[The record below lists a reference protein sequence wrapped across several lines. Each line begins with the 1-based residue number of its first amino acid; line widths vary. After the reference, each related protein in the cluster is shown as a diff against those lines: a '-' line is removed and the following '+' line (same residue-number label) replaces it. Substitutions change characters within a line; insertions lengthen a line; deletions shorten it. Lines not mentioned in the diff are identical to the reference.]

1 MVETRHKT
9 AVEVM
14 AMADIL
20 INQRG
25 KHISAKVLREWKVS
39 LGMS

>member
-1 MVETRHKT
+1 MVETGHKT
-9 AVEVM
+9 AVEVVT
-14 AMADIL
+14 MADIL

-25 KHISAKVLREWKVS
+25 KHISAKVLREWKAS